1 MHEDTD
7 KCHIIAIVTLNFITL
22 LNGLTRWVFWKGRQ
36 LCFSFI
42 CGGKWWENVSGLDCY
57 WCSKCF
63 RHVVGQR
70 DFLKSFLVVKKALQ
84 KLGSSYLKRLDMHV
98 SLQSLCC
105 SLPFCCLPALICG
118 SCLEESESFITGFKH
133 FLLGLCCALICP
145 FTVRAEREQNKY
157 AIILLDELWLTA
169 GNNSKSAKP
178 FSFY

>member
-1 MHEDTD
+1 MSYYCDSHTEFHHTAEWFDTLSVL
-7 KCHIIAIVTLNFITL
+7 KGKTTL
-22 LNGLTRWVFWKGRQ
+22 LLFYLWGEMVRERVWIGLLLVFQ
-36 LCFSFI
+36 MFQTC
-42 CGGKWWENVSGLDCY
+42 SGTKRLF
-57 WCSKCF
+57 KII
-63 RHVVGQR
+63 
-70 DFLKSFLVVKKALQ
+70 LVVKKALQ

-118 SCLEESESFITGFKH
+118 SCLEDSESFITGFKH